1 MRFRANFKSNIG
13 NLLNK
18 VYKRNSV
25 WINVVKKYAKKVAGD
40 SRYLQAI

>member
-18 VYKRNSV
+18 VYKKQCMDKY
-25 WINVVKKYAKKVAGD
+25 VVRKYAEKVAGD